1 MKRLLTGIQPS
12 GVLHIGNYLG
22 AIKQIVELQKDYDT
36 YVMIADLHALT
47 TLQDPQKYQDQ
58 ILNLAATLIASGI
71 DSSKTTLFA
80 QSAIPAHAQLAWIFS
95 TITSIGELERMTQYK
110 EKSDKHGQNAGLLTY
125 PVLQAAD
132 ILLYH
137 PEVVPVGED
146 QVQHLELTRVIAR
159 KFNSRYGKT
168 FSEPKTLLTK
178 SARIMALNN
187 PAGKMSKSV
196 IGSGVG
202 MDDSEA
208 EVRKAIMGAVTD
220 TSPGGEMTDGVKN
233 LFALLEGFAPKK
245 VAEFEKAHND
255 KTIKYS
261 ELKTEL
267 ADAIFSTLATI
278 QQKKQTIVSNKTE
291 LKNILAR
298 GNKKAAE
305 IASQTITNIYQKTGL
320 L

>member
-22 AIKQIVELQKDYDT
+22 AIKQIVELQKDYET
-36 YVMIADLHALT
+36 LVMIADLHALT
-47 TLQDPQKYQDQ
+47 TPQDPQKYQSQ
-58 ILNLAATLIASGI
+58 TLNLAATLIASGL
-71 DSSKTTLFA
+71 DTSKATLFV

-95 TITSIGELERMTQYK
+95 TLTPIGELFRMTQYK
-110 EKSDKHGQNAGLLTY
+110 EKADRHGQNAGLLTY

-159 KFNSRYGKT
+159 KFNSRYGET

-187 PAGKMSKSV
+187 PANKMSKSV
-196 IGSGVG
+196 AGSAVG

-208 EVRKAIMGAVTD
+208 DIRKAIMGAVTD
-220 TSPGGEMTDGVKN
+220 TSPSGEMTAGVKN
-233 LFALLEGFAPKK
+233 LFALLEGFAPEK
-245 VAEFEKAHND
+245 VAEFEKAHSD

-261 ELKTEL
+261 ELKTVL
-267 ADAIFSTLATI
+267 ADAIVNTLTTI
-278 QQKKQTIVSNKTE
+278 QQKKQTIISNKTE
-291 LKNILAR
+291 LKNILNR

-305 IASQTITNIYQKTGL
+305 IATQTIADVYQKTGL
-320 L
+320 V